1 MGLFQKPALSVRF
14 AASTQQG
21 LKQGKEEE
29 GEPMGL
35 VCRRVEAPG
44 ASAFCHPQLPADF
57 SAARLLIK
65 DEQAAAC
72 AVCGAPLLRGYRKVC
87 KYYEITWH
95 S

>member
-1 MGLFQKPALSVRF
+1 MSLFQKPSLSVCF

-21 LKQGKEEE
+21 LKQGKEEQ
-29 GEPMGL
+29 GEPMGP
-35 VCRRVEAPG
+35 VCRRDEAPG
-44 ASAFCHPQLPADF
+44 ASAFCHPQLSADF
-57 SAARLLIK
+57 SAARILIK

-87 KYYEITWH
+87 KYYEITWR